1 MRDGQPPGQ
10 PPGQAADQ
18 IAVALRRRITAGELP
33 PGTALRDAALAQVF
47 GASRNTIREAL
58 RALRYD
64 GLVDHQVNRGAVVR
78 TLTPADVR
86 DIYAARRALELSA
99 IQDSGV
105 AVESA
110 LADVGRA
117 VERAEQAVAA
127 RTWQD
132 VGTASLGFHHALVA
146 LLASPSLNAFFAG
159 VVARLRLAFAVMDDE
174 ASFQSP
180 WVPRDRQ
187 IWELLSAGRRE
198 DAAAH
203 LGIYLNDSERMV
215 LDVVRGAAH
224 RPAAGRR
231 GRTPRPRTTD
241 RTSIEGT

>member
-1 MRDGQPPGQ
+1 MRDGQ

-18 IAVALRRRITAGELP
+18 IAIALRLRITTGELP
-33 PGTALRDAALAQVF
+33 PGTALRDAALARAF
-47 GASRNTIREAL
+47 GVSRNTIREAL

-105 AVESA
+105 AAEAA
-110 LADVGRA
+110 LTDVGHA
-117 VERAEQAVAA
+117 VQQAEQAVAT
-127 RTWQD
+127 RTWKD
-132 VGTASLGFHHALVA
+132 VGTASLGFHQALVA
-146 LLASPSLNAFFAG
+146 LLASPSLNAFFSG
-159 VVARLRLAFAVMDDE
+159 VVARLRLAFAVMEDE

-187 IWELLSAGRRE
+187 IWELLSAGRRA
-198 DAAAH
+198 DAAVH
-203 LGIYLNDSERMV
+203 LGIYLDDSERTV

-224 RPAAGRR
+224 QPGVSRR
-231 GRTPRPRTTD
+231 KHTHTPMK
-241 RTSIEGT
+241 GT